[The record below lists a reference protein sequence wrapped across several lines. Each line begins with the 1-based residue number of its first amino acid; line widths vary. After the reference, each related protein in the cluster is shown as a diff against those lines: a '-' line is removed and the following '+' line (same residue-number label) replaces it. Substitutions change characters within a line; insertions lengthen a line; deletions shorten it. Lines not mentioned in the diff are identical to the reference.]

1 MLLIVQEAVMAIR
14 KKSKVKARGKRKNAP
29 ISKAASKT
37 RKIIKKRAK
46 KASPRPVSTKKTKPP
61 AKTSGEPTPFSERA
75 CEGARPRPSRAAE
88 ERIGVVTHYY
98 GYLPVAAIRLE
109 PGATLRV
116 GDVIHIRGHTT
127 DFTQKIESLEVNRA
141 AVTEVGP
148 NDNFGVKVAKH
159 VFEHDVVFKVRP

>member
-1 MLLIVQEAVMAIR
+1 MQA
-14 KKSKVKARGKRKNAP
+14 
-29 ISKAASKT
+29 
-37 RKIIKKRAK
+37 
-46 KASPRPVSTKKTKPP
+46 KPP
-61 AKTSGEPTPFSERA
+61 AKTLGKPTPFSERA

-88 ERIGVVTHYY
+88 ERIGVVRHCY
-98 GYLPVAAIRLE
+98 GHLPVAAIRLE

-141 AVTEVGP
+141 PVTEVGP

-159 VFEHDVVFKVRP
+159 VFEHDVVFKVRS